1 MTKKTHYTVWSMDE
15 EMNLCKAIV
24 ARWKEAGYTIVHLDH
39 YREVIEEA
47 AAGTAGPDE
56 RHVGWRPRTLK
67 SRDAR
72 HFMTIRFQTLEKML
86 AEPKVLTYA
95 IPGHDDRLTA
105 EQMQDEIVRLRA
117 EVKTLR
123 EELAQKNPP
132 PPPPEAPAM
141 HPPIVTRPAK
151 PHDPCAFAPSLPRKT
166 RVAIAGVHDKHRDA
180 IAKAFP
186 NLNITWIEPR
196 DNDALI
202 KAKASGRPAIA
213 CTHGT
218 NSKVLKML
226 NNVCTKFFTVGGAHG
241 VRATLAGAAF
251 Q

>member
-1 MTKKTHYTVWSMDE
+1 MTKTHYTVWSMDE

-24 ARWKEAGYTIVHLDH
+24 ARWREAGYTGVHLDH

-47 AAGTAGPDE
+47 AAGTAPANE
-56 RHVGWRPRTLK
+56 RHEGWRPRTLK

-72 HFMTIRFQTLEKML
+72 HFMTIRLQTLEKLM
-86 AEPKVLTYA
+86 AEPKVLTYT

-117 EVKTLR
+117 EVKGLR
-123 EELAQKNPP
+123 EELARCSSPTPK
-132 PPPPEAPAM
+132 APDL
-141 HPPIVTRPAK
+141 HKPIVTRPSK
-151 PHDPCAFAPSLPRKT
+151 PLSDACAFAPSLPQKV

-180 IAKAFP
+180 IARAFP

-218 NSKVLKML
+218 NGKVLKML
-226 NNVCTKFFTVGGAHG
+226 NNVCTKFFQVGGAHG
-241 VRATLAGAAF
+241 VRTTLANADL